1 MKNLSELPTVH
12 KEQVKQNLPGY
23 QSKEVWFCC
32 AFCCYEKHYDQ
43 NQLWEKGI
51 CFSLQVIVHHSEK
64 SGSEHTAETE
74 ADAMRE
80 SYLLV
85 CSHGLLS
92 LLS

>member
-1 MKNLSELPTVH
+1 MKNLSELPTVY
-12 KEQVKQNLPGY
+12 KEQVKQNLTA
-23 QSKEVWFCC
+23 F

-51 CFSLQVIVHHSEK
+51 CFNLQVIVHHPEK
-64 SGSEHTAETE
+64 SRSEHTAETA
-74 ADAMRE
+74 ADAMGE

-85 CSHGLLS
+85 CSHGLLN